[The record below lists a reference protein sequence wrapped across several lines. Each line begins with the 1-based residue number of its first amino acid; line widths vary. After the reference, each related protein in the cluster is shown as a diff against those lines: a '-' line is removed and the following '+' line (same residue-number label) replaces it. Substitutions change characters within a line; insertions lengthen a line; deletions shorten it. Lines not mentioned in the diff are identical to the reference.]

1 MKVSQMINVLEQ
13 LDPDLDIFYVQN
25 TGILAPVQSVQECC
39 YRGFTPECFIG
50 ICCGKKVETDEY
62 NASPVYISQNTRK

>member
-1 MKVSQMINVLEQ
+1 MKVSQMINVLKQ

-25 TGILAPVQSVQECC
+25 TGILAPVQSVQEC
-39 YRGFTPECFIG
+39 FIG

-62 NASPVYISQNTRK
+62 SASPIYVSQNTRK